1 MQIVT
6 EEQLTTI
13 AFVRLTEDISKIEFV
28 RKLLAESKKIESKKK
43 IIILVDCEFSRVKVI
58 RFLDGHAVD
67 GIVPP
72 I

>member
-13 AFVRLTEDISKIEFV
+13 ALVRLTEDISKIEFV

-43 IIILVDCEFSRVKVI
+43 IIILVDCEFSRMKVI

>member
-13 AFVRLTEDISKIEFV
+13 ALVRLTEDISKIEFV